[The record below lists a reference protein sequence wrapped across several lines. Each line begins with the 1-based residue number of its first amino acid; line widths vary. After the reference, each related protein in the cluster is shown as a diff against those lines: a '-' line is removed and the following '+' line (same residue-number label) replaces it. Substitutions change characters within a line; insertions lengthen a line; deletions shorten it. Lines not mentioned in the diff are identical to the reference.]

1 MLVKRGNQIYS
12 ESKEMRICFL
22 QVGLKCST
30 YYQKNERSLSEVLSE
45 VLKKKEYEK
54 IKTIIDIL
62 QEKGSISPKE
72 AEATCKKS
80 SATTRRYM
88 KLLVETGYVIQEGS
102 TNSTVY
108 KNILY

>member
-1 MLVKRGNQIYS
+1 MFDTDDERNYLETTIRIRDGVEIRGN
-12 ESKEMRICFL
+12 FN
-22 QVGLKCST
+22 
-30 YYQKNERSLSEVLSE
+30 QKNERSLSEVP
-45 VLKKKEYEK
+45 KKKEYEK

-88 KLLVETGYVIQEGS
+88 KLLF
-102 TNSTVY
+102 
-108 KNILY
+108 L